1 MFRPPPSREQWASVR
16 SLVDGFLADRL
27 ADPEDAV
34 VDVTVDPELDARWY
48 VRMVGEEREFITVW
62 LTLGQRT
69 LRHETYVLPAP
80 EENAAAINDLVLRQ
94 HHQLA
99 GARFSIGPE
108 DALFLVGEVSMHQV
122 DEIELDQVLGRVYET
137 VERLF
142 PRLVRLAFASK
153 FASND

>member
-1 MFRPPPSREQWASVR
+1 MFRATPTNDERAATRQLIDR
-16 SLVDGFLADRL
+16 FLADRL
-27 ADPEDAV
+27 ADPEEAV

-80 EENAAAINDLVLRQ
+80 EENAAAIADLVLRQ
-94 HHQLA
+94 HHQMA

-108 DALFLVGEVSMHQV
+108 DALFLVGEVSAHQI
-122 DEIELDQVLGRVYET
+122 DEIELDQILGRIYET
-137 VERLF
+137 IERLF
-142 PRLVRLAFASK
+142 PKLVRLAFASR
-153 FASND
+153 FGAS

>member
-1 MFRPPPSREQWASVR
+1 MFRPTPSPEQWAAVHE
-16 SLVDGFLADRL
+16 LIADFLAARL

-80 EENAAAINDLVLRQ
+80 EENGSAINDLILRQ

-108 DALFLVGEVSMHQV
+108 DALFLVGEVSMHQI
-122 DEIELDQVLGRVYET
+122 DEIELDQVLGRIYET
-137 VERLF
+137 IERLF
-142 PRLVRLAFASK
+142 PRLVRLAFASR
-153 FASND
+153 FGGS